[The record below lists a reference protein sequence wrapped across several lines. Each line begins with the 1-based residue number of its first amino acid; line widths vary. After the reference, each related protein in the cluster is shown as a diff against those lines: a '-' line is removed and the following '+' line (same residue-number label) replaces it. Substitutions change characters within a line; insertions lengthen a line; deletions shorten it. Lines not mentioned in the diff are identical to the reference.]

1 MAKTSFTRK
10 TMESRIESDRRD
22 TQEKNDEN
30 EKTTLSDAQIER
42 STLDSIDGGTE
53 EAYDEACDNIK
64 EAMDVTS
71 CEFEES
77 TNQLN
82 EIHNEIEKHKENIQ
96 EGVERANNDIGNIEG
111 AITQLSSDS
120 AAGQLEAAKET
131 ARRDIELLER
141 SDAEEEEIER
151 QSAELNQRQKE
162 QLQAAVGK

>member
-10 TMESRIESDRRD
+10 TMESRIETDRRD

-64 EAMDVTS
+64 EAMDIT
-71 CEFEES
+71 CGEFEEG
-77 TNQLN
+77 TNRLN
-82 EIHNEIEKHKENIQ
+82 EIHDGINEHKEQIQ

-111 AITQLSSDS
+111 AIAEINSDS
-120 AAGQLEAAKET
+120 AAGRLETAKET

-141 SDAEEEEIER
+141 SDTEEEEIER